1 MAGLNSD
8 LVYLGA
14 VKPIGSKIII
24 NFNTG
29 DLTDRKQGFANY
41 DFTINAD
48 YVITGLSVTKTCA
61 DLDPAVSV
69 PQYGGQA
76 LWVVVGKVLPN
87 GRTFNS
93 NLANPAEEATAIAQA
108 SFDARTTITADA
120 QYSKKG
126 AKAIAGVLNGP
137 IIAINIVIDP
147 TFPAPTALLYNTTT
161 ADSTQ
166 VVLANQPQSG
176 TVNSQQ
182 KIRVMIGWKEQG
194 NHNIDPSCLIEIEV
208 AKFSATPSNG
218 TNANSGALG
227 LSTGEI
233 VTP

>member
-29 DLTDRKQGFANY
+29 DLTDRKYGFANY

-61 DLDPAVSV
+61 DLDPAAAV
-69 PQYGGQA
+69 PQYTGQA

-93 NLANPAEEATAIAQA
+93 NAPTPAETATAIAQA
-108 SFDARTTITADA
+108 SFDARSTVAYE
-120 QYSKKG
+120 YSKKG

-137 IIAINIVIDP
+137 IIAININPDP
-147 TFPAPTALLYNTTT
+147 VFPAPTALLYNTTT

-182 KIRVMIGWKEQG
+182 KIRVMIGWREDG
-194 NHNIDPSCLIEIEV
+194 NHAIDPSCLIEIEV